1 MECSYC
7 HIRGHLTADYF
18 KLKSS
23 STPQHLQSN
32 ISVATTEEESN
43 EKPLNIE
50 DHCVCEKD
58 TKAIKIKDV
67 VIKVICLNK
76 FN

>member
-7 HIRGHLTADYF
+7 HIRGHLTANYF

-43 EKPLNIE
+43 EEPLNIE
-50 DHCVCEKD
+50 DTIAFVKK
-58 TKAIKIKDV
+58 TLKLLKLKT
-67 VIKVICLNK
+67 LWLR
-76 FN
+76 